1 MDEKKPSSFNCYVCS
16 ETFETKRNM
25 MQHRKRHHRELVSKC
40 KNFSQNKCIFADT
53 SCWFLHEQ
61 EEMEISESF
70 QNEKEKRNDC
80 DQKDS
85 VFQRVLTNIKPPISE
100 K

>member
-1 MDEKKPSSFNCYVCS
+1 
-16 ETFETKRNM
+16 

-40 KNFSQNKCIFADT
+40 NNFSQNKCIFADT

-70 QNEKEKRNDC
+70 QNEKEIINDL
-80 DQKDS
+80 
-85 VFQRVLTNIKPPISE
+85 VFQKVLTNIKPPISE